1 MEGLKGKNQQVHRG
15 KNVMIIYFS
24 GTGNSYSVAKKLAA
38 AIGDEA
44 VPLIRLAENPDSYD
58 LEKEDRI
65 GIVFPVYYGD
75 VPKPVEEFFKTVKL
89 KGIFY
94 DCKQHGNMEEEC
106 KL

>member
-1 MEGLKGKNQQVHRG
+1 
-15 KNVMIIYFS
+15 MIIYFS

-75 VPKPVEEFFKTVKL
+75 VPKPVEEFFKTESIHLFLWSGYLWRFLWEFVVPPA
-89 KGIFY
+89 
-94 DCKQHGNMEEEC
+94 
-106 KL
+106 